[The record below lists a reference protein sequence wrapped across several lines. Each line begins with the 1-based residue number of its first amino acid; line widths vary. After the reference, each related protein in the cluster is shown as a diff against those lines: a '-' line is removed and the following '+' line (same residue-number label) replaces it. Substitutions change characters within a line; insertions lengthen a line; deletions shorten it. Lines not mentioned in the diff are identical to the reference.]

1 MAVLLELNGNQPKG
15 LTVKQPGRIIANPGR
30 GGQLNRENKYFPVL
44 VRA

>member
-15 LTVKQPGRIIANPGR
+15 LTVKQPGRIANPGR